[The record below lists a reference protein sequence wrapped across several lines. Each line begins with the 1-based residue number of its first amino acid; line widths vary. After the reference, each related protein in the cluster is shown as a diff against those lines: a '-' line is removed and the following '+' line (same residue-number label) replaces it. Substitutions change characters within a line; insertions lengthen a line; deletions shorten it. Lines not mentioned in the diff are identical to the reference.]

1 MQSANAS
8 VTACLTGKE
17 IKKIDSLISAGLYTT
32 RSDFLRHAAMHLL
45 REEAPEIPELFLRLQ
60 SQAKAKQLTKEKI
73 LKDIRSVRRRLYRE
87 TFGDD

>member
-1 MQSANAS
+1 MESANAS
-8 VTACLTGKE
+8 ITARITGKE
-17 IKKIDSLISAGLYTT
+17 LKIIDSLISAGLYTT

-60 SQAKAKQLTKEKI
+60 SQAKAKKLTKDKI
-73 LKDIRSVRRRLYRE
+73 LKDIRSTRQGLYKE

>member
-1 MQSANAS
+1 MENAS
-8 VTACLTGKE
+8 VTARLTGKE

>member
-1 MQSANAS
+1 MENAF
-8 VTACLTGKE
+8 VTARLTGKE

-32 RSDFLRHAAMHLL
+32 RSDFLRHAARHLL

-60 SQAKAKQLTKEKI
+60 SQAQAKKFTKDKI
-73 LKDIRSVRRRLYRE
+73 LKNIRSVRQRLYME

>member
-1 MQSANAS
+1 METANAS
-8 VTACLTGKE
+8 VTARLTGKE

-45 REEAPEIPELFLRLQ
+45 REEAPEIPELFLRMQ
-60 SQAKAKQLTKEKI
+60 AQAKEKGLTKDKI
-73 LKDIRSVRRRLYRE
+73 LKDIRSMRHRLYRE

>member
-1 MQSANAS
+1 MESANAS
-8 VTACLTGKE
+8 ITARITGKE
-17 IKKIDSLISAGLYTT
+17 LKKIDSLISAGLYTT

-60 SQAKAKQLTKEKI
+60 SQAKAKELTKDKI
-73 LKDIRSVRRRLYRE
+73 LKDIRNTRRGLYKE

>member
-1 MQSANAS
+1 MESANAS
-8 VTACLTGKE
+8 ITARITGKE
-17 IKKIDSLISAGLYTT
+17 LKKIDSLISAGLYTT

-60 SQAKAKQLTKEKI
+60 SQAKAKKLTKDKI
-73 LKDIRSVRRRLYRE
+73 LKDIRSTRRDLYKE

>member
-1 MQSANAS
+1 MENAS
-8 VTACLTGKE
+8 ITARLTGKE

-32 RSDFLRHAAMHLL
+32 RSDFLRHATRHML

-60 SQAKAKQLTKEKI
+60 AQAKEKGLTKDKI
-73 LKDIRSVRRRLYRE
+73 LKDIRSMRHRLYRE

>member
-1 MQSANAS
+1 MESANAS
-8 VTACLTGKE
+8 ITARMTGKDL
-17 IKKIDSLISAGLYTT
+17 KKIDSLISAGLYTT

-60 SQAKAKQLTKEKI
+60 YQAKAKKLTKDKI
-73 LKDIRSVRRRLYRE
+73 LKDIRSTRRGLYKE

>member
-1 MQSANAS
+1 MENAS
-8 VTACLTGKE
+8 ITARITGKE
-17 IKKIDSLISAGLYTT
+17 LKKIDSLISAGLYTT

-60 SQAKAKQLTKEKI
+60 SQAKAKELTKDKI
-73 LKDIRSVRRRLYRE
+73 LKDIRSTRRGLYKE